1 MPLEYY
7 LGITVAVVIVVLLV
21 SMMRGKRATRR
32 GLDKNR
38 DTDQLV
44 RQLSRIADAL
54 ETLLPY
60 LKASPPQIVQS
71 APPQVVQPAP
81 PQVVEPA
88 RPQVMESA
96 PPPTSKEP
104 NPSEERP
111 SEKKPSEII
120 VPEPAGAQP
129 VKSSEPRKQH
139 VVLSMFGR

>member
-7 LGITVAVVIVVLLV
+7 LGITVAVVIVVLLA

-60 LKASPPQIVQS
+60 LKASPPVVQS
-71 APPQVVQPAP
+71 APPQVVQ
-81 PQVVEPA
+81 PA

-96 PPPTSKEP
+96 PPPSSKEP
-104 NPSEERP
+104 RPSEERP
-111 SEKKPSEII
+111 SEKEPSEKM
-120 VPEPAGAQP
+120 VPEPAGAEP

>member
-60 LKASPPQIVQS
+60 LKASPPQVVQS
-71 APPQVVQPAP
+71 AP

-96 PPPTSKEP
+96 PPPSSKEP
-104 NPSEERP
+104 KPSEERP
-111 SEKKPSEII
+111 SEKEPSEKT
-120 VPEPAGAQP
+120 VPEPAGAES

-139 VVLSMFGR
+139 VVL

>member
-60 LKASPPQIVQS
+60 LKASPPQIVQ
-71 APPQVVQPAP
+71 PAP

-96 PPPTSKEP
+96 PPPSSKEP
-104 NPSEERP
+104 KPSEERP
-111 SEKKPSEII
+111 SEKEPSEKI